1 MPDKK
6 CVVIVEDDPD
16 AREYLTAILED
27 NGYEPVTAVD
37 GEEGLQKVRERKP
50 AVILLDLMMP
60 KKSGMKFL
68 NEIKQDEELKNIP
81 IVVESGASAVTG
93 VDMKKYL
100 EDPPYRDRKV
110 KALGMDIDITPE
122 AYLEKPVDPDMLAEI
137 LKKLA

>member
-1 MPDKK
+1 MSDKK

-16 AREYLTAILED
+16 ARDYLTAILED
-27 NGYEPVTAVD
+27 NGYEPVTAAD

-68 NEIKQDEELKNIP
+68 NEIKQDEELKSIP

-93 VDMKKYL
+93 VDMRKYL
-100 EDPPYRDRKV
+100 EDPPYRDRKA
-110 KALGMDIDITPE
+110 KALGMDIDITPD
-122 AYLEKPVDPDMLAEI
+122 AYLEKPVDPDMLVEI